1 MPLFLVPLPIK
12 LGLSQSFSLTHHT
25 LIVSCNRSPCWGQS
39 RRRKVKKK
47 KGILPPPL
55 YNNRFLHPQSW
66 IFSQACRCYCSGSSR
81 ARREEKTKQNGDPSY
96 SSACRFLFSIPWPER
111 RVSHRVLLPLLT
123 ALFPKSVSTQIKEG
137 KNPTTETQFYC
148 AGPSNCNPL
157 PNGAA
162 FHSVQSFE
170 F

>member
-39 RRRKVKKK
+39 RRRKMKKK
-47 KGILPPPL
+47 TGILLPPL

-96 SSACRFLFSIPWPER
+96 SSACRAPLFNSLARKMGFSQSSAASAHRAISQISQRSDQR
-111 RVSHRVLLPLLT
+111 REKPNHRNSVLL
-123 ALFPKSVSTQIKEG
+123 
-137 KNPTTETQFYC
+137 C
-148 AGPSNCNPL
+148 W
-157 PNGAA
+157 A
-162 FHSVQSFE
+162 FQL
-170 F
+170 